1 MNNPV
6 EFIKMIRNP
15 QQLIQ
20 QIMCNNSAM
29 QNPIMQNGIR
39 MMQNGDTEGIKRL
52 VENIC
57 KERGTTVEEVRKQL
71 GF

>member
-15 QQLIQ
+15 QQMIQ

-39 MMQNGDTEGIKRL
+39 MMQNGDTEGIKGL

>member
-15 QQLIQ
+15 QQMIQ
-20 QIMCNNSAM
+20 QIMCNNSVM

-39 MMQNGDTEGIKRL
+39 MMQNGDTEGIKGL